1 MQRREHWNRIYESK
15 APAEVSWFQIE
26 PEPSLGLIRS
36 ISSPSAA
43 VIDVGGGLSPL
54 TRFLLRDGY
63 RDLTVLDVSLVAVE
77 RARSS
82 LRNEQVEWIVSDV
95 TTATF
100 APARYDVWHDRA
112 VFHFLTSDEDRA
124 LYIAQ
129 VRRAVKPGGHIVMG
143 TFADDGPTRCSG
155 LDVRRYSAQM
165 LVAAFG
171 NGFNLVRD
179 LRHQHTTPSGAVQR
193 FVYGVMRFEDRE
205 TVAVTNMLPDKT
217 PV

>member
-1 MQRREHWNRIYESK
+1 MQRAEHWNRIYETK

-26 PEPSLGLIRS
+26 PEPSHGLIRS

-63 RDLTVLDVSLVAVE
+63 GDLTVLDVSPAAVE

-82 LRNEQVEWIVSDV
+82 LENEQVVWIVSDV
-95 TTATF
+95 TTASL

-112 VFHFLTSDEDRA
+112 VFHFLIRDEDCA

-129 VRRAVKPGGHIVMG
+129 VRRALKPGGHVVIG

-155 LDVRRYSAQM
+155 LDVRRYSAEA
-165 LVAAFG
+165 LAAAFG
-171 NGFNLVRD
+171 NGFSLVRG
-179 LRHQHTTPSGAVQR
+179 LRHQHTTPAGAVQR
-193 FVYGVMRFEDRE
+193 FVYGVMRLDDRE
-205 TVAVTNMLPDKT
+205 TVAVKNMLSDKI